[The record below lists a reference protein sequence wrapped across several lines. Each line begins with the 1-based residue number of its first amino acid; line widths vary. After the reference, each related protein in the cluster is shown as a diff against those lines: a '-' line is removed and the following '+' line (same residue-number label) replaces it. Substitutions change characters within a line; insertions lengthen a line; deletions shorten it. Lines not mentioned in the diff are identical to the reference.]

1 MHVQPFINHERDST
15 EKQTKETLQFISISK
30 KSEMNKVEK
39 FLTSELILVVGSDPL
54 LGIGGGGGGG
64 GGGGAPIP
72 WKDPP
77 STTNCLHRSVA
88 EQCHRASVKP
98 RQDVQWQDSFTCCD
112 GLSHGWGGCN
122 SRNAANLGWLLTA
135 WTQMKENKQIW
146 SSKCVKIVSVF
157 RIRFILAR
165 QDS

>member
-72 WKDPP
+72 
-77 STTNCLHRSVA
+77 
-88 EQCHRASVKP
+88 
-98 RQDVQWQDSFTCCD
+98 
-112 GLSHGWGGCN
+112 
-122 SRNAANLGWLLTA
+122 
-135 WTQMKENKQIW
+135 
-146 SSKCVKIVSVF
+146 
-157 RIRFILAR
+157 
-165 QDS
+165 